1 MVILGFFFYLG
12 LLLQPFTNHMIAGE
26 GGGNSFNSSLPLSP
40 ASQTLSHYPSDY
52 CIKLT
57 SAHRQQ
63 PDLHR
68 APLISERKSLTTKQ
82 RLVSQWMTSKIRLKR
97 AFTEKKTS
105 IFFIISEAV
114 VQRCAVKRCSQ
125 KFSKIHLKTPVL
137 QSFFDKVAGGTST
150 LLKKRHWHRC
160 FPVYFGKFQKQFFYR
175 TLNVATSV
183 IF

>member
-12 LLLQPFTNHMIAGE
+12 FLLQPFTNHRIAGE

-40 ASQTLSHYPSDY
+40 ASQTLSHYPGDY

-57 SAHRQQ
+57 SPHRQQ

-105 IFFIISEAV
+105 IFFYHFRSSRPEVCCKKMFLEIFQNSLENTSATV
-114 VQRCAVKRCSQ
+114 
-125 KFSKIHLKTPVL
+125 
-137 QSFFDKVAGGTST
+137 FF
-150 LLKKRHWHRC
+150 
-160 FPVYFGKFQKQFFYR
+160 
-175 TLNVATSV
+175 
-183 IF
+183 